1 MKKGIFILTMLSLI
15 ACESGSEDSKNADA
29 VTKIDDLPKGE
40 WNGEYIEIKD
50 TLAEEKK
57 PKKKSKGADYFNMG
71 TVKVFVDT
79 MEFSI
84 DLFDQKKNHLT
95 INRNSLMMRIKS
107 AQRDFISITI
117 KKPDILKDPIR
128 TYDID
133 ADGSKPTS
141 SAIDF
146 SRLSV
151 NEPIML
157 TMVSGTTTLE
167 EFSSG
172 LGKVVLNATGKF
184 KDADGELHDGRI
196 EVNMRFESVV
206 STFNPKENA

>member
-1 MKKGIFILTMLSLI
+1 MKKVIFIFTI
-15 ACESGSEDSKNADA
+15 ATLFACKSESENTTDQEVETTVDQ
-29 VTKIDDLPKGE
+29 LPEGE

-50 TLAEEKK
+50 TLDEDKK

-71 TVKVFVDT
+71 TVKVTMDT
-79 MEFSI
+79 AEFSI

-117 KKPDILKDPIR
+117 KKPDVLNNPVRSYTIDP
-128 TYDID
+128 
-133 ADGSKPTS
+133 DGSKPTS

-146 SRLSV
+146 SRLSID
-151 NEPIML
+151 EPLML

-167 EFSSG
+167 EFSAG
-172 LGKVVLNATGKF
+172 LGKVVLKAEGKF
-184 KDADGELHDGRI
+184 KDEKGELHDGKVI
-196 EVNMRFESVV
+196 VNMRFESVV
-206 STFNPKENA
+206 STYNPNQEG

>member
-1 MKKGIFILTMLSLI
+1 MKKVMFIFTI
-15 ACESGSEDSKNADA
+15 ATLFACKSESENTTDQEIKTSVDQ
-29 VTKIDDLPKGE
+29 LPEGE

-50 TLAEEKK
+50 TLDDDKK

-71 TVKVFVDT
+71 TVKVTIDT
-79 MEFSI
+79 AEFSI

-117 KKPDILKDPIR
+117 KKPDVLNNPVR
-128 TYDID
+128 SYTID

-146 SRLSV
+146 SRLLID
-151 NEPIML
+151 EPLML

-167 EFSSG
+167 EFSAG
-172 LGKVVLNATGKF
+172 LGKVVLKAEGKF
-184 KDADGELHDGRI
+184 KDEKGELHDGKVI
-196 EVNMRFESVV
+196 VNMRFESVV
-206 STFNPKENA
+206 STYNPNQEG